1 MTSTTGS
8 SPNAFRYADAVD
20 DRYAGVIDDALAFY
34 RTVFD
39 ASGAPDWDE
48 ESVSSRDV
56 HARAQGVLTF
66 SYAGDD
72 GFARRILNR
81 TLGEPYGGLAG
92 SAAANT
98 ATTRSASP

>member
-20 DRYAGVIDDALAFY
+20 DRYAGVVDDALAFY

-48 ESVSSRDV
+48 ESASSRDV
-56 HARAQGVLTF
+56 HARAQGVPVL
-66 SYAGDD
+66 SYASDD
-72 GFARRILNR
+72 VFARRILNW
-81 TLGEPYGGLAG
+81 TLDEPCGGMAG
-92 SAAANT
+92 SAAVNT